1 MRSPA
6 SARFTASTDTPRL
19 TPSGATV
26 IGSTT
31 EPRSGTTG
39 NSDGSGAGCCV
50 SATALSLSASDLWRR
65 ALGDDPRGSRGQPGH
80 ALQFGEIKTVG
91 VVLRRVVIGM

>member
-1 MRSPA
+1 MRSAA
-6 SARFTASTDTPRL
+6 SALFTASTERGRL

-39 NSDGSGAGCCV
+39 SSLGSGGIGVV
-50 SATALSLSASDLWRR
+50 SAIAN
-65 ALGDDPRGSRGQPGH
+65 PEP
-80 ALQFGEIKTVG
+80 
-91 VVLRRVVIGM
+91 